1 MGAKMTTSKLLKA
14 SLMAGIA
21 PMLIHAAPA
30 HAGPLSG
37 VLTGGATKTAAPAA
51 STVAS
56 TVGKTTTIVAPKVIS
71 VLPLSAK
78 TSDKLNNLL
87 SPVIKTVNGAP
98 GSLVNTVNATGS
110 ILDNTT
116 TDGLPYLLRNDAFAA
131 PEPGDVEPKWG
142 KIRSFWGKIRSFE
155 GEEVSPFWGKIRSFW
170 GDVTP
175 FEGDTRA
182 FWGDLVT
189 YNDGKTPSS
198 VNRSAPAW
206 GKIRS
211 FWDELGTSWAA
222 TRPAW
227 DNGDYKGAS
236 AQLRAMV
243 NRSGGFWGD
252 AVKAGTGKDF
262 NAGFA
267 NPLLAKYG
275 IDLGVPASL
284 AKLDVNEREHF
295 FLEWYDG
302 LMQFSG
308 ADNPDYWMRMVNWSP
323 SLTQNAGEGRDSI
336 IGLLDFTVSDPTAG
350 NIKTYKG
357 ASSFDNGHGSAVAS
371 LMVAPH
377 DGKGVMGIA
386 PMATVVAYNPFDATE
401 TAGWA
406 DIKKGI
412 LTLGQKNASIIN
424 MSLGVPG
431 WTLHPDWNSV
441 LADPAVTLST
451 KESVFVIAA
460 GNDGISQPQ
469 NIKWTNSANVIVVGS
484 VDPSGA
490 ISDFSNRPGDAC
502 LNTNNGCVKLMDR
515 FIVAPGEMMLVSDGK
530 GGVTRYSGTSFAAPL
545 VSGTIAL
552 IHDRWPWLAKYP
564 GETIDIILGSATDLG
579 AKGNDPV
586 YGVGMLNVTGA
597 LSPLDYNNL
606 TWYQMSDKGQA
617 KAMSSATLR
626 SQGATQL
633 GNWEAKGMYFYAF
646 ENIGGTYRDFAIP
659 LSSKLF
665 DSKALSAGSTKE
677 QFQAY
682 LYNQVTR
689 WMKTGA
695 SFTDRSSL
703 NFTASSASV
712 GARSGLNITLSSAPR
727 TIRGNGLRFGQSPYQ
742 SSLRLASP
750 EGRFALQMGE
760 GDGAIELGNIVGFGR
775 ASDYDPSQGGANPIL
790 GMASGGAFGKVS
802 YSFND
807 ALSIAAGF
815 TEQDIRYD
823 FRAMSLQ
830 QQNSYAGIKGYRT
843 GASTVSVA
851 YRPLAGVELT
861 GAYTR
866 LAEKDGILGIQSLS
880 SDVIGKGATTD
891 GMTLGATWQATPTL
905 QIAASAT
912 SGRTRTGSGNTLV
925 ATGGGGFRTSAYQV
939 SIAKQHVFDGND
951 ALRISMAQPL
961 HVDSGSLDV
970 SSVQVIDRETGQLGL
985 VTERFDLPGSKR
997 PLVGAFQYARSMMDG
1012 QADVALFGQ
1021 ARLRG
1026 AQSIDQAAGV
1036 LAGARFTLRY

>member
-1 MGAKMTTSKLLKA
+1 MTASKLLKA

-21 PMLIHAAPA
+21 PMLVHPAPA
-30 HAGPLSG
+30 YAGSLSG
-37 VLTGGATKTAAPAA
+37 VLTGNVTKTVAPTT
-51 STVAS
+51 STVTS
-56 TVGKTTTIVAPKVIS
+56 TVGKTTTIAAPQIIS
-71 VLPLSAK
+71 IVPLSAK
-78 TSDKLNNLL
+78 TSNQVNTLI
-87 SPVIKTVNGAP
+87 SPLVKTTNTAP
-98 GSLVNTVNATGS
+98 GSLTNTANAAGS

-116 TDGLPYLLRNDAFAA
+116 TDGLPYLLKDKAFAA
-131 PEPGDVEPKWG
+131 PESSDIEPKWG

-189 YNDGKTPSS
+189 YNDGTTPSS
-198 VNRSAPAW
+198 ANPSAPAW

-222 TRPAW
+222 TRPSW
-227 DNGDYKGAS
+227 DSGDYAS
-236 AQLRAMV
+236 AATQLRAMTD
-243 NRSGGFWGD
+243 RSGSFWGD

-267 NPLLAKYG
+267 APLLAKYG
-275 IDLGVPASL
+275 IDLNDPASL
-284 AKLDVNEREHF
+284 GKLDANEREHF

-323 SLTQNAGEGRDSI
+323 SLAQNAGEGKDSI
-336 IGLLDFTVSDPTAG
+336 IGLLDFTVSDPAAG

-412 LTLGQKNASIIN
+412 LTLGQQNASIIN

-441 LADPAVTLST
+441 FADPSVTLST
-451 KESVFVIAA
+451 KDTVFVIAA
-460 GNDGISQPQ
+460 GNDGITQPQ
-469 NIKWTNSANVIVVGS
+469 NIKWTSSANFIVVGS
-484 VDPSGA
+484 VDPAGE
-490 ISDFSNRPGDAC
+490 ISEFSNRPGDAC
-502 LNTNNGCVKLMDR
+502 LDTNNGCVKLKDR

-552 IHDRWPWLAKYP
+552 LHDRWPWLAKYP
-564 GETIDIILGSATDLG
+564 GETVDIILKSATDLG
-579 AKGNDPV
+579 APGNDPI

-597 LSPLDYNNL
+597 LSPLDYNLL
-606 TWYQMSDKGQA
+606 TWYQMDDKGHA
-617 KAMSSATLR
+617 KPMSSATVR

-633 GNWEAKGMYFYAF
+633 GNWEASGMYFYAF
-646 ENIGGTYRDFAIP
+646 ETIGGTYRDFAIP

-665 DSKALSAGSTKE
+665 DSKALSAGSTQE

-695 SFTDRSSL
+695 SFTDRPSL
-703 NFTASSASV
+703 NLTASSASV
-712 GARSGLNITLSSAPR
+712 GARSGLNLTISSAPR
-727 TIRGNGLRFGQSPYQ
+727 TIKGNGLRFGQSPYQ

-750 EGRFALQMGE
+750 EGRFALKMGE
-760 GDGAIELGNIVGFGR
+760 GDGAIELGNMVGFGR
-775 ASDYDPSQGGANPIL
+775 ASDYDPSQGGANPFL
-790 GMASGGAFGKVS
+790 GMASGDAYGQIS
-802 YSFND
+802 YAFND
-807 ALSIAAGF
+807 ALSVSAGF
-815 TEQDIRYD
+815 TRQDTRYD
-823 FRAMSLQ
+823 LRAMSLQ
-830 QQNSYAGIKGYRT
+830 QQLSYAGISGYST

-851 YRPLAGVELT
+851 YRPVASLELT

-891 GMTLGATWQATPTL
+891 GVTLGATWQATPTL

-912 SGRTRTGSGNTLV
+912 TGRTQSSSAGTLV
-925 ATGGGGFRTSAYQV
+925 ATGSGGFRTSAYQV
-939 SIAKQHVFDGND
+939 TLAKQHVFDAKD
-951 ALRISMAQPL
+951 ALRVSLAQPL
-961 HVDSGSLDV
+961 HVDSGSLDIT
-970 SSVQVIDRETGQLGL
+970 SVQVIDRQTGELGL

-997 PLVGAFQYARSMMDG
+997 PLVGELQYARSMMDG
-1012 QADVALFGQ
+1012 QADLALFGR

-1026 AQSIDQAAGV
+1026 DQPIDQAAGV
-1036 LAGARFTLRY
+1036 TAGARFTLRY